1 MNDGGRRLGT
11 ASGERQQVAH
21 ERANVISHVVYA
33 LRLLVAAVVLA
44 SIPAG
49 AVEPCAPWQGIP
61 GCLHDFM
68 DLKGLDG
75 TVLLI
80 VSAAEAEARV
90 EYRMSQFVRVS
101 MPHEYTFVPE
111 KVRVRVSFYGTRRPG
126 ASVCKAH
133 AGGTR
138 TFEVSVEDVVK
149 AAPRKETEDGL
160 SQWNF
165 MGTLLS
171 RLPILIR
178 LHRRDE
184 YFKDEADAF
193 RLQESQEMV
202 AHFGPTRTP
211 GDTSE
216 VNARARAWSYERDKR
231 STGLVYVGTGN
242 DNLLDTLA
250 KGPRHD
256 VWTGTNEPRL
266 FPGTETCWSGG
277 RNRTKDISFGFSMDM
292 GGYNKH
298 VRLRTNQESDN
309 HVSLHSSR
317 AAFNYHFPP
326 IETGKSLDL
335 GMPRFSGRV
344 NITNGIN
351 EQPQDVGQYGPVTG
365 TVYYAFG
372 EALPFDATLEPVD
385 QNERVWLPDM
395 IDEKREFKL
404 TLSEKTQ
411 ESVTAVRFTLSE
423 VSQHPG
429 IAINAGAYKTQLAEA
444 SGQGSEVLPLT
455 CPDSAQPVPAR
466 PWNTR
471 GTFSGATYV
480 RHYTGYGECPIDVLP
495 DVFFRDIDNPG
506 FDDMS
511 TDAVSDEYQLPYTLT
526 HEITMN
532 GVGTG
537 EIVATL
543 VVKDHAASA
552 RLRAEY
558 MVGGTWLPA
567 VPIGD
572 TVDGDYLMIPRDL
585 DDDGIADA
593 WEEQGTDYAVEDPSE
608 DLDTHDSREF
618 LGDGLTAFEEY
629 RGAYVEDTHTRLNP
643 RRKNIFVHDYF
654 HPTFA
659 AALRYTKEWY
669 AASGLDLVTI
679 SEDEFQGEVVN
690 SYGSDHHQTAQY
702 AIVLM
707 DLVRARDDYRY
718 QFPETE
724 DPNNWDGI
732 GGRANV
738 SPPRQGYN
746 TAFINTGQ
754 FPVSYGA
761 SLDDTRALFT
771 TRARTLAKTVG
782 HEIGHQ
788 MAIAHPGDHD
798 FECDGKNGPHKV
810 AVTGGEHSGNTASFM
825 RYRIADKLLVREG
838 CAAIGVVQR
847 AYYQT
852 SKSACDRLLPY
863 VGGTEYRVTDLFA
876 DGPIAEEQFQF
887 VPGPGGTGVN
897 AGGRGAG
904 SACRD
909 GDLPQL
915 NVRSP
920 S

>member
-1 MNDGGRRLGT
+1 MKHGRAL
-11 ASGERQQVAH
+11 
-21 ERANVISHVVYA
+21 VIFRVVHG
-33 LRLLVAAVVLA
+33 LRCLVVAVVLA
-44 SIPAG
+44 SAPAA

-61 GCLHDFM
+61 GCLHDFL
-68 DLKGLDG
+68 DLEKLEG

-90 EYRMSQFVRVS
+90 EYRLSQFVRVS

-149 AAPRKETEDGL
+149 AAPRKETEDGV

-193 RLQESQEMV
+193 RLRESEEMV

-211 GDTSE
+211 DDT
-216 VNARARAWSYERDKR
+216 VDNARVRAWSYERDKR
-231 STGLVYVGTGN
+231 STGLAYIGTTDGS
-242 DNLLDTLA
+242 LLNTLA
-250 KGPRHD
+250 KGHRHQ
-256 VWTGTNEPRL
+256 VWTGADEPRL
-266 FPGTETCWSGG
+266 FPGTETCWDSRGSTT
-277 RNRTKDISFGFSMDM
+277 RDVNFGFSIRL
-292 GGYNKH
+292 GGYDKRAH
-298 VRLRTNQESDN
+298 VRNKRKSSNV
-309 HVSLHSSR
+309 VSLNSHR
-317 AAFNYHFPP
+317 VNFLYHFPP
-326 IETGKSLDL
+326 VETGKTLNL
-335 GMPRFSGRV
+335 GMHPFSGRV
-344 NITNGIN
+344 DITSGTDAR
-351 EQPQDVGQYGPVTG
+351 PYGQVKG
-365 TVYYAFG
+365 TVYYAVG
-372 EALPFDATLEPVD
+372 EALPFEATLEPVD
-385 QNERVWLPDM
+385 PNERAWLPNT

-411 ESVTAVRFTLSE
+411 ESVAAVRFRLSD

-429 IAINAGAYKTQLAEA
+429 IAINAGAYKTELVEA
-444 SGQGSEVLPLT
+444 SGQGSGLLPLI
-455 CPDSAQPVPAR
+455 CPDSAKPVPAR

-471 GTFSGATYV
+471 GKFGEANYV
-480 RHYTGYGECPIDVLP
+480 RHYTGYGECSLDVLP
-495 DVFFRDIDNPG
+495 DVFFRDVDNPQ
-506 FDDMS
+506 FDDMGP
-511 TDAVSDEYQLPYTLT
+511 DAISDEYGLPYMLT

-532 GVGTG
+532 DVEAG
-537 EIVATL
+537 EVVATL
-543 VVKDHAASA
+543 VIKDHAASA
-552 RLRAEY
+552 RLTAEY
-558 MVGGTWLPA
+558 MLGGIWLPA

-572 TVDGDYLMIPRDL
+572 TADGDYLMIPRDL
-585 DDDGIADA
+585 DDDDVADA
-593 WEEQGTDYAVEDPSE
+593 WEEQGEDYAVEDPSE
-608 DLDTHDSREF
+608 DLDTHDSSEF

-629 RGAYVEDTHTRLNP
+629 RGAYVEGTHTRLHP
-643 RRKNIFVHDYF
+643 RRKNSFVHDYF

-659 AALRYTKEWY
+659 WALRYAKEWY

-707 DLVRARDDYRY
+707 DLVQARNDYQY

-732 GGRANV
+732 GGGAYR

-746 TAFINTGQ
+746 TAFINTGH

-771 TRARTLAKTVG
+771 TRARTLARTVG

-825 RYRIADKLLVREG
+825 RYRVADKLLVREG

-847 AYYQT
+847 TYYQT

-863 VGGTEYRVTDLFA
+863 VGGAEYRVTDLFA